1 MLQNV
6 EDEVVAVVG
15 AGAGVVEVVLV
26 VELTGAGAAA
36 PEQDRGA
43 PVQLPKPVWQPA
55 EQYSAVEPQ

>member
-1 MLQNV
+1 M
-6 EDEVVAVVG
+6 AVVG

-36 PEQDRGA
+36 PEQLRGA
-43 PVQLPKPVWQPA
+43 PVQLPKAVWQPA